1 LHRRAKSAR
10 CGKKNIEAVTLR
22 RCDEFFEPI
31 VHLLPR
37 CPAGPLIS
45 DHLANGAGWRRAQL
59 CALATARPNRDQ

>member
-31 VHLLPR
+31 VHLLP
-37 CPAGPLIS
+37 PIA
-45 DHLANGAGWRRAQL
+45 
-59 CALATARPNRDQ
+59 ARPGR